1 MMKVDLINRIA
12 MVTGA
17 GGAIGRS
24 AALALAENGA
34 TVVVTDLES
43 PEEIGDEIRDRAGKA
58 HAYDADISDPAA
70 VDAMVAE
77 IESDLGPIDI
87 LANAAAVKTSE
98 DRFPIHQYPDSEWH
112 RILHTDLDGVF
123 HCSRAVSAKM
133 VQRSKGAIINIAS
146 AFGIVPAR
154 LQCAHA
160 AAQAGV
166 VNFTR
171 AHALEVGQY
180 GIRVNAVAPGL
191 ILSEAAKSA
200 FYQPENKQTADG
212 WLSHIPLG
220 VPGQTEDIAAAVLFL
235 ASDAAKNVTGQ
246 ILVIDGG
253 WTAGFSRDW

>member
-1 MMKVDLINRIA
+1 MKVDLSNRVA

-17 GGAIGRS
+17 GGGIGRS

-34 TVVVTDLES
+34 IVAVTDLQK
-43 PEEIGDEIRDRAGKA
+43 PEQTCDETRQQVGQAHFYRA
-58 HAYDADISDPAA
+58 DVSDPAA
-70 VDAMVAE
+70 VDSMVAQ

-87 LANAAAVKTSE
+87 LANAAAVNSGE
-98 DRFPIHQYPDSEWH
+98 GRFPVHQFPDSEWYKTL
-112 RILHTDLDGVF
+112 RADLDGVF
-123 HCSRAVSAKM
+123 HCSRAVSALM
-133 VQRSKGAIINIAS
+133 VQRRRGTIINIAS

-171 AHALEVGQY
+171 AHALEVGQF
-180 GIRVNAVAPGL
+180 GIRVNGVAPGL
-191 ILSEAAKSA
+191 ILTEAAKAA
-200 FYQPENKQTADG
+200 FYSPENKQAADN

-220 VPGQTEDIAAAVLFL
+220 VAGQPEDIAAAVLYL